1 MKTSSIRKVVTSLKR
16 SLAPKHLSYLLKT
29 KVLGL
34 PYTFKRTE
42 SATKPQRLPVPSGA
56 RITYVRDEKRS
67 PLVCLA
73 YRVTQSNDMY
83 YVSIGYSLCDDR
95 ADQCSKLEG
104 RNKAI
109 ERLLD
114 MDKHYVRLDLP
125 IEDVSTK
132 ETKIGPQPAREEII
146 QHLARKSK
154 THSKLSKKIAMLLAA
169 RKQSEKLAK
178 EKLLLEEAN
187 ALLEAN
193 PRLEFIA

>member
-34 PYTFKRTE
+34 PYTFKRPEAVVKTE
-42 SATKPQRLPVPSGA
+42 HLPVPSGA

-73 YRVTQSNDMY
+73 YRVILSDGMY

-95 ADQCSKLEG
+95 DQCSKLEG

-125 IEDVSTK
+125 VEDVSTK
-132 ETKIGPQPAREEII
+132 ETKIGPQPAREEIV
-146 QHLARKSK
+146 QHLARKSG
-154 THSKLSKKIAMLLAA
+154 THSKLSKKVALLLAA
-169 RKQSEKLAK
+169 KERAAILAAEKQMVENARKILA
-178 EKLLLEEAN
+178 A
-187 ALLEAN
+187 AV
-193 PRLEFIA
+193 I

>member
-1 MKTSSIRKVVTSLKR
+1 MKKSSIRKVIASLKR

-34 PYTFKRTE
+34 PYTFKRSETT
-42 SATKPQRLPVPSGA
+42 TKPQRLPVPSDA

-73 YRVTQSNDMY
+73 YRVNQYYDMY
-83 YVSIGYSLCDDR
+83 RVSIGYSLCDDS
-95 ADQCSKLEG
+95 DQCSKLEG

-109 ERLLD
+109 ERLID

-146 QHLARKSK
+146 QHLARKSN
-154 THSKLSKKIAMLLAA
+154 THSKLSKKVASLLAA
-169 RKQSEKLAK
+169 RERALKVAEEKAMVESAKKILAGV
-178 EKLLLEEAN
+178 L
-187 ALLEAN
+187 
-193 PRLEFIA
+193 

>member
-1 MKTSSIRKVVTSLKR
+1 MKKSTIKKVLTTLKR
-16 SLAPKHLSYLLKT
+16 SLAPKHLSYVLKT
-29 KVLGL
+29 RVLGL
-34 PYTFKRTE
+34 PYVFKRSE
-42 SATKPQRLPVPSGA
+42 STAKPQRLAVPSGA

-73 YRVTQSNDMY
+73 YRVTMSDDMY

-109 ERLLD
+109 ERLLG
-114 MDKHYVRLDLP
+114 MNEHYVRLDLP

-146 QHLARKSK
+146 QHLAQKSN
-154 THSKLSKKIAMLLAA
+154 THSKLSKKIATLLAA
-169 RKQSEKLAK
+169 KERAAKAAAEKQMIENAKKILA
-178 EKLLLEEAN
+178 AN
-187 ALLEAN
+187 V
-193 PRLEFIA
+193 I